1 MSKFAKI
8 FYLII
13 SWSLLISLLV
23 IVAYPVFWMLMT
35 SMKSQWQIFAD
46 PFSLPESFNLSNY
59 QKAWNTGKFWL
70 YFQNSIII
78 TGVSIIGLLL
88 MSSMAGYAFGRLKF
102 KGNNILFL
110 LFLTGMMIPPQAIII
125 PLYHWLSS
133 LGLLDNMLGI
143 IFAYLSWTSFGILIL
158 RSFFRS
164 IPNELE
170 DAARIDGCSEIM
182 IFWRIMLPLVIPGL
196 VTVGI
201 FLFVWIWNDFL
212 YPLIILQ
219 SPDKITVPLGVMSL
233 KDQFTVDWG
242 LQTAAL
248 SIATLP
254 PLILYGL
261 FQKKFIKGL
270 TAGAIK

>member
-8 FYLII
+8 FYQII
-13 SWSLLISLLV
+13 SWSLLIFLLV

-35 SMKSQWQIFAD
+35 SLKSQWQIFAN
-46 PFSLPESFNLSNY
+46 PFSLPESFDLSNY
-59 QKAWNTGKFWL
+59 QKAWSTGKFWL

-110 LFLTGMMIPPQAIII
+110 LFLSGMMIPPQAIII
-125 PLYHWLSS
+125 PLYHWLSAI
-133 LGLLDNMLGI
+133 GLLDNMLGI

-254 PLILYGL
+254 PLILYGI